1 VNLPPDLPL
10 NLLLLSALILVAAT
24 AAITWLVFYIVAN
37 KKTTAL
43 QQKIT
48 ELQTRLTLEQKN
60 FADKIKDRDDLA
72 ALFGH
77 LSSEALKSNNDTFL
91 KLAQEK
97 LKQFQISAQNNL
109 TEKEKAISA
118 LLEPVRDALSKTERQ
133 IQEIEKERKHS
144 FGALSQQIKS
154 LAEAQESLQSETRN
168 LVTALRRPEVRGK
181 WGELTLKR
189 VVELAGMVEHCDFD
203 EQQQVGDDDRQSRPD
218 MLVNL
223 PDERQI
229 VVDAKTPLDAYLNAI
244 EAQEESVKQLQ
255 LERHARNL
263 RERVKE
269 LASKAYWNALPRTP
283 DFVVLFIPGEQF
295 LSAALQ
301 IDKTLLED
309 GLKQKVI
316 IATPTTLVA
325 LLRAVAYGWR
335 QQSLEKNAEQVRQ
348 LGEALYKRLA
358 TFTEHLSNLGDR
370 LSATVSHYNKAVG
383 SLERQVLPGARKME
397 ELGIEAKKKIDSPE
411 PVDQA
416 LREPARQPKQTES
429 PAEPQT

>member
-1 VNLPPDLPL
+1 MNLSIE
-10 NLLLLSALILVAAT
+10 LLILSAGLLACTVAAV
-24 AAITWLVFYIVAN
+24 TWLVFYIVSN

-48 ELQTRLTLEQKN
+48 ELETRLALEQKN

-109 TEKEKAISA
+109 TEKEKAISE
-118 LLEPVRDALSKTERQ
+118 LLKPVREALSKTEQQ
-133 IQEIEKERKHS
+133 IREIEKERKHS
-144 FGALSQQIKS
+144 FGELSQQIKS

-203 EQQQVGDDDRQSRPD
+203 EQRQIGDQDRLSRPD
-218 MLVNL
+218 MLVHL

-244 EAQEESVKQLQ
+244 EAQDEAVKTVE

-309 GLKQKVI
+309 GLTRKVI

-335 QQSLEKNAEQVRQ
+335 QQSLEKNAEQVRE

-358 TFTEHLSNLGDR
+358 TFTEHLSSLGDK

-411 PVDQA
+411 PIDKA
-416 LREPARQPKQTES
+416 LREPGRQHK
-429 PAEPQT
+429 PADSTVE